1 MNQLG
6 VGVIGCG
13 YWGANLIRNF
23 AGAPGWD
30 LRWACDTDQDRARA
44 TVGQYRVPITPAIGA
59 VLDDPAVTAVAI
71 ATPAATHA
79 SLTLAAIEAG
89 KHVLVEKPLAPSLA
103 EAKEI
108 AAAARAGKCVVMCDH
123 TYCYTAAVRQ
133 IRSLVEKGELGEIQY
148 FDSVRINLGVV
159 QPDVDVFWDLAFH
172 DLSILDFIL
181 PDDVVPASVAAHGAD
196 PVGAGRACA
205 GYLTLPLR
213 GGGIAHAHVNWLS
226 PTKIRRIIIGGS
238 ERMIV
243 WDDLEPSERLR
254 IYNKRVSPASAL
266 TPDER
271 RGALIAYRL
280 GDMVAPVLAETEA
293 LQEVVEE
300 LRSAIL
306 DQRSPSTDV
315 EAGLRVTR
323 VLEAAS
329 ASWMD
334 DGRLVALEGYR

>member
-1 MNQLG
+1 MDRLG

-13 YWGANLIRNF
+13 YWGANLLRNF

-30 LRWACDTDQDRARA
+30 LRWACDTDQDRVRA
-44 TVGQYRVPITPAIGA
+44 SVGQYRVQATASVDD
-59 VLDDPAVTAVAI
+59 VLGDPAVAAVAV
-71 ATPAATHA
+71 ATPAHTHA
-79 SLTLAAIEAG
+79 GLTLAAIDAG

-103 EAKEI
+103 EAEQI
-108 AAAARAGKCVVMCDH
+108 AAAARAGQSLVMCDH
-123 TYCYTAAVRQ
+123 TYCYTPAVRQ
-133 IRSLVEKGELGEIQY
+133 IRSLIEAGALGQIQY

-181 PDDVVPASVAAHGAD
+181 PADVVPLSVAAHSAD
-196 PVGAGRACA
+196 PVGAGRACT

-213 GGGIAHAHVNWLS
+213 GGGIAHTHVNWLS

-238 ERMIV
+238 ERMVV

-254 IYNKRVSPASAL
+254 IYNKGVSLSPPL
-266 TPDER
+266 TPNER
-271 RGALIAYRL
+271 RGALISYRL
-280 GDMVAPVLAETEA
+280 GDMVAPALTESEA
-293 LQEVVEE
+293 LQGVVEE

-306 DQRSPSTDV
+306 EQRSPSTGI

-323 VLEAAS
+323 VLDAAS
-329 ASWMD
+329 ASRMD

>member
-1 MNQLG
+1 MHQLG

-23 AGAPGWD
+23 ASSPGWD
-30 LRWACDTDQDRARA
+30 LRWACDTDQNRARVSA
-44 TVGQYRVPITPAIGA
+44 GQYRVSVTDSVDA
-59 VLDDPAVTAVAI
+59 VLTDPAVTAVAI
-71 ATPAATHA
+71 ATPAGTHSA
-79 SLTLAAIEAG
+79 LTVAALEAG
-89 KHVLVEKPLAPSLA
+89 KHVLLEKPVAPSLA
-103 EAKEI
+103 EAEQVVV
-108 AAAARAGKCVVMCDH
+108 AARGARSVVMCDH
-123 TYCYTAAVRQ
+123 TYCYTPAVRH
-133 IRSLVEKGELGEIQY
+133 IRSLVDKGEIGQVQY
-148 FDSVRINLGVV
+148 FDSIRINLGVV

-181 PDDVVPASVAAHGAD
+181 PVDVFPTSVTAHGAD
-196 PVGAGRACA
+196 PLGAGRACI

-254 IYNKRVSPASAL
+254 IYDKGVSLAPAQ

-271 RGALIAYRL
+271 RVSLISYRL
-280 GDMVAPVLAETEA
+280 GDMVAPALAETEA
-293 LQEVVEE
+293 LQAVTEE

-306 DQRSPSTDV
+306 EERPPSTDL

-323 VLEAAS
+323 VLEAAR
-329 ASWMD
+329 ASRLD
-334 DGRLVALEGYR
+334 SGRQVPLEDYR